1 MIIEAL
7 VALALSGPDP
17 AAAAAPAAA
26 SPAAAPP
33 AAASPAER
41 APSAV
46 IGDEAL
52 KLARGGETVVVNNQ
66 TLSALLSGNVI
77 GGDYTAGS
85 VTISDQALSNFNG
98 LGNLL
103 INTGAQNALQA
114 GMTLTINVN
123 P

>member
-7 VALALSGPDP
+7 VALALSGANPPVD
-17 AAAAAPAAA
+17 AATMPLAAGAEAPAEHAR
-26 SPAAAPP
+26 SG
-33 AAASPAER
+33 
-41 APSAV
+41 V

-52 KLARGGETVVVNNQ
+52 KLARGGETVVINDQ
-66 TLSALLSGNVI
+66 TLSAVLSGNFI
-77 GGDYTAGS
+77 AGDYTAGS

-98 LGNLL
+98 LGNVL

-114 GMTLTINVN
+114 GMSLTINVN